1 MTSMTTSQQTDRSG
15 ADEIPGPRGGQGVRL
30 LVLGADPD
38 AQDLRDQAQAAGYE
52 LAQRYSARV
61 SHVAYGPGIDPEDAR
76 YAKIRDS
83 GLALLPLQKCAEALG
98 LRADEADTAVD
109 AADVADPVDV
119 AEVAEAAYV
128 AVADVARTADAV
140 DVAEATEVADVVV
153 ADVASTV
160 DPADSVDVVDVAEA
174 TAAAGVAVADV
185 ASTADAADVT
195 AADAADLAEAVEVEL
210 GAAIEPELDPEPER
224 VSEVE
229 TEVEA
234 AVVAEPEVEAQAGS
248 EIDDEPLAFPPLH
261 TASGD
266 DPDDKPDEQPT
277 ESTEPEAHEQSTDIE
292 DAEALERLYDHEV
305 ENAFV
310 PGFAAEPVDL
320 DVPLAAAVL
329 GADPWEGDSEQ
340 ASPEEPV
347 HQPTSDA
354 DSVPASAP
362 RPEASDSD
370 SGFGRVLL
378 SLLWALIPLATFG
391 LLTPVTFGY
400 AAYRLRSRGLALTA
414 LAYTIAVVVSFAL
427 SAMRPHSVSPAD
439 TTGALLTVCLAGTWI
454 GGTLHA
460 LSLRTR
466 VFAR

>member
-98 LRADEADTAVD
+98 LRADEPDP
-109 AADVADPVDV
+109 AA
-119 AEVAEAAYV
+119 
-128 AVADVARTADAV
+128 ADAV
-140 DVAEATEVADVVV
+140 DVADTADVGE
-153 ADVASTV
+153 AAE
-160 DPADSVDVVDVAEA
+160 AVDVA
-174 TAAAGVAVADV
+174 AVDV
-185 ASTADAADVT
+185 ATTADAVDVT

-210 GAAIEPELDPEPER
+210 GAAIEPELDHEPEHAA
-224 VSEVE
+224 EVE

-234 AVVAEPEVEAQAGS
+234 AVAAESEAEAQAES

-261 TASGD
+261 TASD
-266 DPDDKPDEQPT
+266 EDPDDASDEQPT
-277 ESTEPEAHEQSTDIE
+277 ESTEPEALEQSTDLD
-292 DAEALERLYDHEV
+292 DAEAPDLLYDHEV

-310 PGFAAEPVDL
+310 PGFTAEPTDL
-320 DVPLAAAVL
+320 DVPLAAVVI

-354 DSVPASAP
+354 ASVP
-362 RPEASDSD
+362 RPEASDSE
-370 SGFGRVLL
+370 SGLGRVLL

-414 LAYTIAVVVSFAL
+414 LAYTVAVVVSFAL
-427 SAMRPHSVSPAD
+427 SAMRPHSVTPAD

>member
-38 AQDLRDQAQAAGYE
+38 AQGLRDQAQAAGYE

-98 LRADEADTAVD
+98 LRADETDTADAVDVADTADVGE
-109 AADVADPVDV
+109 AAEAVDV
-119 AEVAEAAYV
+119 A
-128 AVADVARTADAV
+128 AVDVASTADAV
-140 DVAEATEVADVVV
+140 DVAEVAYV
-153 ADVASTV
+153 ANA
-160 DPADSVDVVDVAEA
+160 VDVAEA
-174 TAAAGVAVADV
+174 AD
-185 ASTADAADVT
+185 ST

-210 GAAIEPELDPEPER
+210 GAAIKPELDTEPER
-224 VSEVE
+224 AAEVE

-234 AVVAEPEVEAQAGS
+234 AVAAEPEAEAQAES

-261 TASGD
+261 TASDD
-266 DPDDKPDEQPT
+266 DPDDESDEQPT
-277 ESTEPEAHEQSTDIE
+277 ESTEPEALEQSTDLE

-310 PGFAAEPVDL
+310 PGFTEEPVDL
-320 DVPLAAAVL
+320 DVPLAAVVI
-329 GADPWEGDSEQ
+329 GADPWEGGSEQ
-340 ASPEEPV
+340 ATPEEPV

-354 DSVPASAP
+354 DSVP

-370 SGFGRVLL
+370 SGLGRVLL

-414 LAYTIAVVVSFAL
+414 LVYTIAVVVSFAL
-427 SAMRPHSVSPAD
+427 SAIRPHAVTPAD

-466 VFAR
+466 VFGR

>member
-61 SHVAYGPGIDPEDAR
+61 SHVAYGPGIDPGDAR

-128 AVADVARTADAV
+128 AVADVASTADVV
-140 DVAEATEVADVVV
+140 DVAEAAGVAV
-153 ADVASTV
+153 ADVASTA
-160 DPADSVDVVDVAEA
+160 DLADSVDVVDVAEA
-174 TAAAGVAVADV
+174 ADAVDVAAVDV

-234 AVVAEPEVEAQAGS
+234 AVAAEPEAEAQAGS

-261 TASGD
+261 TASDD
-266 DPDDKPDEQPT
+266 DPDDEPDEQPT
-277 ESTEPEAHEQSTDIE
+277 ESAEPEAHEQSTDLE

-354 DSVPASAP
+354 DSVHASAP
-362 RPEASDSD
+362 RPEASDSDSD

-378 SLLWALIPLATFG
+378 SLVWALIPLATFG

>member
-98 LRADEADTAVD
+98 LRADEPDPAAADAVDVADTADVGE
-109 AADVADPVDV
+109 AAEAVDV
-119 AEVAEAAYV
+119 A
-128 AVADVARTADAV
+128 AVDVASTADAV
-140 DVAEATEVADVVV
+140 DVAEVAYVANA
-153 ADVASTV
+153 ADVA
-160 DPADSVDVVDVAEA
+160 AVDVASMAE
-174 TAAAGVAVADV
+174 
-185 ASTADAADVT
+185 AADVT
-195 AADAADLAEAVEVEL
+195 AADAADVVEVEL
-210 GAAIEPELDPEPER
+210 GAAIEPELDPEPEHAA
-224 VSEVE
+224 EVE

-234 AVVAEPEVEAQAGS
+234 AVAAESEAEAQAES

-261 TASGD
+261 TASDD
-266 DPDDKPDEQPT
+266 DPDDESDEQPT
-277 ESTEPEAHEQSTDIE
+277 ESTEPEALEQSTDLE
-292 DAEALERLYDHEV
+292 DAEAPDLLYDHEV

-310 PGFAAEPVDL
+310 PGFTAEPTDL
-320 DVPLAAAVL
+320 DVPLAAVVI
-329 GADPWEGDSEQ
+329 GADPWEGEEEQ
-340 ASPEEPV
+340 AAPEEPV
-347 HQPTSDA
+347 HQPASSS
-354 DSVPASAP
+354 DSVSVSD
-362 RPEASDSD
+362 PEASDS
-370 SGFGRVLL
+370 GLGRVLL

-414 LAYTIAVVVSFAL
+414 LVYTVAVVVSFAL
-427 SAMRPHSVSPAD
+427 SAMRPHSVTPAD

-466 VFAR
+466 VFGR

>member
-98 LRADEADTAVD
+98 LRADEPDP
-109 AADVADPVDV
+109 AA
-119 AEVAEAAYV
+119 
-128 AVADVARTADAV
+128 ADAV
-140 DVAEATEVADVVV
+140 DVADTADVGE
-153 ADVASTV
+153 AAE
-160 DPADSVDVVDVAEA
+160 AVDVA
-174 TAAAGVAVADV
+174 AVDV
-185 ASTADAADVT
+185 ASTAAADVT
-195 AADAADLAEAVEVEL
+195 AADAADVAEAVEVEL
-210 GAAIEPELDPEPER
+210 GAAVEPELDPEPEHAA
-224 VSEVE
+224 EVE

-234 AVVAEPEVEAQAGS
+234 AVAAEPEAEAQAES

-261 TASGD
+261 TASDD
-266 DPDDKPDEQPT
+266 DPDDESDEQPT
-277 ESTEPEAHEQSTDIE
+277 ESTASTEPEALEQSTDLE
-292 DAEALERLYDHEV
+292 DAEAPDLLYDHEV

-310 PGFAAEPVDL
+310 PGFTAEPTDL
-320 DVPLAAAVL
+320 DVPLAAVVI

-354 DSVPASAP
+354 DSVS

-370 SGFGRVLL
+370 SGLGRVLL

-414 LAYTIAVVVSFAL
+414 LAYTVAVVVSFAL
-427 SAMRPHSVSPAD
+427 SAMRPHSVTPAD

-466 VFAR
+466 VFGR